1 MVVIQNI
8 INDINIDEDKLGL
21 VCQKFM
27 SETGIKESE
36 LLIRI
41 VSPIESGIL

>member
-27 SETGIKESE
+27 SEAGIKELS
-36 LLIRI
+36 LIHI
-41 VSPIESGIL
+41 